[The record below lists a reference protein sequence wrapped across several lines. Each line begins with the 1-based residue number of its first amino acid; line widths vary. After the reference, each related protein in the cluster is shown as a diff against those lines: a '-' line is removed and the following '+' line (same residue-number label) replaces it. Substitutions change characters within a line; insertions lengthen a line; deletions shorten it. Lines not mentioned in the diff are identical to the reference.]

1 MNQLIEQAQEWVINE
16 GVFRMIEHIIVLV
29 VVLKFIRAIFRIE
42 SRGKQG
48 LVSYLTKLAIR
59 ISGKVGFVR
68 NKMEDYLE
76 KESTKNAE
84 EAFNKKEVKLTY
96 KQLPEKGLS
105 KEQIIAILDKRVNAD
120 IDPTL
125 GKTFA
130 YVYEHSK

>member
-1 MNQLIEQAQEWVINE
+1 MNQLIEQAQEWAINE

-29 VVLKFIRAIFRIE
+29 VVLKFIRAIFKIE

-48 LVSYLTKLAIR
+48 LASYLTKLAIR
-59 ISGKVGFVR
+59 ISAKVGFVR

-96 KQLPEKGLS
+96 RQLPEKGLS
-105 KEQIIAILDKRVNAD
+105 KEQIIAILDKRVHAD